1 MKKTLLVT
9 IVSLCCASVAFAG
22 AAGAGTITGSYV
34 EVRSNDVFVGLC
46 YSNSETLGL
55 VGKEGMMAWNVE
67 GGSYNGVSLDGLS
80 VVAVILANSTLGEQF
95 SNPYPIRSVLIL
107 DSRASAPQ
115 RHALRAM
122 ARAAAGDMLGTVV
135 HEEIAPIRF
144 TSNAAPSNAMRHTAG
159 VPHSAVLPV
168 TSVQAGSWVNIETR
182 ELRHSDNLCANP
194 EVVYRPLSA
203 GMRHATPVFTKQM
216 VFSGPGLDASWSIP
230 GARSGWV
237 ADFELNSAPI
247 SR

>member
-1 MKKTLLVT
+1 MKKTLRVT
-9 IVSLCCASVAFAG
+9 IVSLCCASVALAG
-22 AAGAGTITGSYV
+22 RAGDGTITGSYV

-55 VGKEGMMAWNVE
+55 VGKEGTMAWNVE

-107 DSRASAPQ
+107 DSRASASQ
-115 RHALRAM
+115 RDALRAM
-122 ARAAAGDMLGTVV
+122 ARASARDMLGTVV
-135 HEEIAPIRF
+135 QEEIAPIRF
-144 TSNAAPSNAMRHTAG
+144 TSNAAASHQLAHTAG
-159 VPHSAVLPV
+159 LPHSDVLPV
-168 TSVQAGSWVNIETR
+168 TSVQAGSWVTSRPAN
-182 ELRHSDNLCANP
+182 CAIP
-194 EVVYRPLSA
+194 ITSA
-203 GMRHATPVFTKQM
+203 RIPRWFTARWLPGCGTPHPVFTKRM

>member
-1 MKKTLLVT
+1 
-9 IVSLCCASVAFAG
+9 
-22 AAGAGTITGSYV
+22 
-34 EVRSNDVFVGLC
+34 
-46 YSNSETLGL
+46 
-55 VGKEGMMAWNVE
+55 
-67 GGSYNGVSLDGLS
+67 
-80 VVAVILANSTLGEQF
+80 
-95 SNPYPIRSVLIL
+95 
-107 DSRASAPQ
+107 
-115 RHALRAM
+115 M
-122 ARAAAGDMLGTVV
+122 ARAAVGDMLGTVV

-237 ADFELNSAPI
+237 ADFELHSAPA